1 MPEPS
6 DDAPK
11 TKLTYRDAGLD
22 LDLYEKSLASMVPFL
37 KRTHTPRVL
46 DGFGGF
52 ASLFSLDY
60 NSRLFAKNYRHP
72 VLVTCTDGVGTKLKV
87 ASLCNKHDTVGIDLV
102 AMSVNDALCTGGEPL
117 VFLDYLA
124 MPKDDPA
131 LTRDLIKGISAGCIE
146 ADCALVGGET
156 AILPDFYQPG
166 DYDMA
171 GFCVGVVER
180 DHIINGRSI
189 QPGDVVLGLASSG
202 LHSNGYSLA
211 RKIIF
216 DHAKL
221 KVDDFIPELG
231 RTVGEELLEP
241 TRIYVRPVLR
251 ILEHY
256 PIKRRVVRG
265 LAHITGEGLEGNV
278 SRVLP
283 PGRRVV
289 LRKGS
294 WPIPPV
300 SSWLQQLGGVEEAEM
315 FRVFNMGIGLVMI
328 ASPYYAESIQR
339 QLAEDRVPTF
349 VIGEVLEGEPGV
361 EFV

>member
-1 MPEPS
+1 MS
-6 DDAPK
+6 DAPK
-11 TKLTYRDAGLD
+11 AKLTYRDAGLD
-22 LDLYEKSLASMVPFL
+22 LELYEKSLASLAPFL

-87 ASLCNKHDTVGIDLV
+87 ASLYNKHDTVGIDLV

-124 MPKDDPA
+124 MPKDDPE
-131 LTRDLIKGISAGCIE
+131 LTRALIKGISAGCIE

-202 LHSNGYSLA
+202 LHANGYSLA
-211 RKIIF
+211 RKIVF
-216 DHAKL
+216 DHAGL
-221 KVDDFIPELG
+221 KIDDFVPELG

-256 PIKRRVVRG
+256 PVKRRVVRG

-278 SRVLP
+278 PRVLP
-283 PGRRVV
+283 PGRRVI

-300 SSWLQQLGGVEEAEM
+300 FSWLQQLGGVDEAEM
-315 FRVFNMGIGLVMI
+315 FRVFNMGLGFVMI

-349 VIGEVLEGEPGV
+349 VIGEVREGEPGV